1 MPHKKSEIRFGFM
14 GVITH
19 FMDLCPS
26 NFIRVSRAK
35 PGPRALFGRLWCLYS
50 PTWES
55 VNSHNFGGSVLYAL
69 PQNGGNG
76 LKDRFLI
83 LGNGPAVEKLE
94 GLTFV
99 WVSCEDG
106 WRFFWGSCIKSKKF
120 SSVDWYEYITNLP
133 IILPRRPS
141 CRINCCP
148 WLSSAWCYPSQ
159 VCCRFTCPLVATFSS
174 PVVYYL
180 VENWDI
186 LVQFWIC
193 NSLLYYFK
201 RSYVFALSFRYDHY
215 VMSLTV

>member
-99 WVSCEDG
+99 WSRAKTVEG
-106 WRFFWGSCIKSKKF
+106 F
-120 SSVDWYEYITNLP
+120 SSSL
-133 IILPRRPS
+133 R
-141 CRINCCP
+141 
-148 WLSSAWCYPSQ
+148 SSAVVFDTRKSRIYLLFYQ
-159 VCCRFTCPLVATFSS
+159 EDL
-174 PVVYYL
+174 PVRYTVVL
-180 VENWDI
+180 TI
-186 LVQFWIC
+186 L
-193 NSLLYYFK
+193 SLM
-201 RSYVFALSFRYDHY
+201 LSTNIPPKSAVDLPVLLWQHS
-215 VMSLTV
+215 VHL

>member
-83 LGNGPAVEKLE
+83 LGNGLAVEKLE
-94 GLTFV
+94 DLTFV
-99 WVSCEDG
+99 WSRAKTVEG
-106 WRFFWGSCIKSKKF
+106 F
-120 SSVDWYEYITNLP
+120 SGAHTSSLRSSAVLFDTSTSWIYVP
-133 IILPRRPS
+133 IILPRRHS
-141 CRINCCP
+141 CRIYCCLDYP
-148 WLSSAWCYPSQ
+148 QPDAYYQYPSQ
-159 VCCRFTCPLVATFSS
+159 VCYWFTCPLVATFSS

-180 VENWDI
+180 ARNRDI
-186 LVQFWIC
+186 SVQFLIC
-193 NSLLYYFK
+193 NYLLYYF
-201 RSYVFALSFRYDHY
+201 
-215 VMSLTV
+215 